1 MFNNF
6 VRSRDFIRQ
15 IMSKEFPLLRK
26 GWRWGKGDRG
36 SSKALMLL
44 LGTRWVGNSVLRLP
58 RFSGKH
64 RDNVKSSA
72 RPQLSNNGSAF
83 ISSGTFQRKPTQPKL
98 LCFGVEL
105 FRNGRF
111 TPR

>member
-15 IMSKEFPLLRK
+15 IMSKEFPFLR
-26 GWRWGKGDRG
+26 GMEVWSKGDRG
-36 SSKALMLL
+36 SSGVLRLV
-44 LGTRWVGNSVLRLP
+44 LGIRWVRNSVLRLP

-72 RPQLSNNGSAF
+72 RPHSSQTMALLSFPVELSKK
-83 ISSGTFQRKPTQPKL
+83 KPTQPKL

-105 FRNGRF
+105 F
-111 TPR
+111 